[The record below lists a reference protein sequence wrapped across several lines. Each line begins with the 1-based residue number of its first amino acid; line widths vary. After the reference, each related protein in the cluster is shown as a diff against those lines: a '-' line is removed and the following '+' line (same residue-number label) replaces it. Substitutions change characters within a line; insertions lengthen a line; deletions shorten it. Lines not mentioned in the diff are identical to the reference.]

1 MTKKKKKHNG
11 LETWQ
16 KLALGALVIGT
27 LGFVKVAYFSP
38 VQEPVQQEPV
48 QQEQPQKPEAAQQED
63 VPKAYVNVYFIGQN
77 ANKEEVYKVVKREY
91 DSAKDET
98 KLKYSIENLL
108 KGPTAAEKAKGVYSE
123 IPQGT
128 RLISLEETP
137 NKIVINLSGDF
148 EQGGGTDGLYKRL
161 YQLIKTANKNTV
173 LDVYL
178 YINGKQADV
187 IGGEGIMLNQPLKSN
202 SLDEQ
207 DQ

>member
-1 MTKKKKKHNG
+1 MVNRKKKKNTDM
-11 LETWQ
+11 ETWQ
-16 KLALGALVIGT
+16 KVALGALIIVT
-27 LGFVKVAYFSP
+27 LGFVKIAYFP
-38 VQEPVQQEPV
+38 TEQEPVVQEQP
-48 QQEQPQKPEAAQQED
+48 QQEQPQQPEEAPQD
-63 VPKAYVNVYFIGQN
+63 VPKSYVNVYFIGQN

-91 DSAKDET
+91 DSTKGET

-108 KGPTAAEKAKGVYSE
+108 KGPSAAEQAKGIYSE

-128 RLISLEETP
+128 RLLSLQETP
-137 NKIVINLSGDF
+137 NKIVVNLSTDF

-187 IGGEGIMLNQPLKSN
+187 IGGEGIMLNQPLNNS

-207 DQ
+207 EQ

>member
-1 MTKKKKKHNG
+1 MTKKTKKNNG
-11 LETWQ
+11 VETWQ
-16 KLALGALVIGT
+16 KVALGALIIGT
-27 LGFVKVAYFSP
+27 LGFIKFAYFSP
-38 VQEPVQQEPV
+38 VQEPVQQEQP
-48 QQEQPQKPEAAQQED
+48 QQEQPEKPEEIQQD
-63 VPKAYVNVYFIGQN
+63 VPKSYVNVYFIGQN

-91 DSAKDET
+91 DSEKGET

-108 KGPTAAEKAKGVYSE
+108 KGPNIAEQKKGIYSE

-128 RLISLEETP
+128 RLLSIEETP

-178 YINGKQADV
+178 NINGKQADV
-187 IGGEGIMLNQPLKSN
+187 IGGEGIMLNQPLNNK

-207 DQ
+207 EQ